1 MLLQIMGYELDEE
14 VEPLEGASEL
24 DIVYS
29 GLDEI
34 MSSAVK
40 ENWDFAMEKNL
51 TFREAC
57 LVNAI
62 NKVYSSYTENGLMI

>member
-1 MLLQIMGYELDEE
+1 M
-14 VEPLEGASEL
+14 

-40 ENWDFAMEKNL
+40 ENWNFAIQQNL
-51 TFREAC
+51 SFRDAC
-57 LVNAI
+57 LVNSI
-62 NKVYSSYTENGLMI
+62 NKVYNYYKENGLMI

>member
-1 MLLQIMGYELDEE
+1 MGYTED
-14 VEPLEGASEL
+14 VKGIEGATEV

-34 MSSAVK
+34 MSQACK
-40 ENWDFAMEKNL
+40 ENWEYAVTQKL

-57 LVNAI
+57 LVNSI
-62 NKVYSSYTENGLMI
+62 NKVY